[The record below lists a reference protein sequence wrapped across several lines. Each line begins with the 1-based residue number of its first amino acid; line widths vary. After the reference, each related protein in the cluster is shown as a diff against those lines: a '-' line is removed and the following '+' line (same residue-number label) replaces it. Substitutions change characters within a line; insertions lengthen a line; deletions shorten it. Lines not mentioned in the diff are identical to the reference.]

1 MKIVCIGPAFPLR
14 GGIANFN
21 MALTRSFQEP
31 GNDVQIVSFSLQY
44 PRFLFPGKSQ
54 VEPGV
59 PPALTILPLINSLN
73 PFSWIRT
80 ARWIRKKCPDV
91 VVVHHWMPFIAVSLG
106 FILRRIRKIPALKII
121 SVVHNVV
128 PHEKQPGWRRISRYF
143 FKSCH
148 GFVAMSG
155 TVLEDLELFVRAKE
169 MRFIPHPVYDIFG
182 EKADRESA
190 FGHLKLDKDLSYLLF
205 FGMIRKYKGLDLLL
219 DAMPDI
225 IRALPNVR
233 LIVAG
238 EFYSDKDACLQKIE
252 NLGIRDQIIIADEF
266 IPSDQVKYYFSVA
279 DMVVQPYITATQSGV
294 TQIAY
299 HFEVPMLVTDVGG
312 LAEIVPDEK
321 VGYVVP
327 VDQNAISNK
336 VIEFFKNNRREEF
349 ISNLKEEKKRF
360 SWEEM
365 ARGILEL
372 AGHERTS
379 A

>member
-1 MKIVCIGPAFPLR
+1 LKIVCIGPAFPLR

-21 MALTRSFQEP
+21 MALSRSFQ
-31 GNDVQIVSFSLQY
+31 GTGHDVQIFSFSLQY

-54 VEPGV
+54 VESGT
-59 PPALTILPLINSLN
+59 PPELSITRMINSVN
-73 PFSWIRT
+73 PFSWLRT
-80 ARWIRKKCPDV
+80 ARSIRKANPEI

-106 FILRRIRKIPALKII
+106 FILRRVRKVSGIKII

-148 GFVAMSG
+148 GFIGMSG
-155 TVLEDLELFVRAKE
+155 SVLEDLGMFVKGKE
-169 MRFIPHPVYDIFG
+169 ILFIPHPIYDIFG
-182 EKADRESA
+182 EKVDKKAAS
-190 FGHLKLDKDLSYLLF
+190 GQLKLDPELSYLLF

-219 DAMPDI
+219 DAMPGI
-225 IRALPNVR
+225 TQALPDVR

-238 EFYSDKDACLQKIE
+238 EFYSDKDAYLEKIE
-252 NLGIRDQIIIADEF
+252 RLGVKDQVIIADEF
-266 IPSDQVKYYFSVA
+266 IPSEQVKYYFSIA

-312 LAEIVPDEK
+312 LAEIVPDER

-336 VIEFFKNNRREEF
+336 VIDFYKNNRREAF
-349 ISNLKEEKKRF
+349 ISNLKVEKKRF

-365 ARGILEL
+365 ARGIQKL
-372 AGHERTS
+372 AGL
-379 A
+379 

>member
-1 MKIVCIGPAFPLR
+1 
-14 GGIANFN
+14 
-21 MALTRSFQEP
+21 MALSRSFQ
-31 GNDVQIVSFSLQY
+31 GLGHDVQIISFSLQY

-59 PPALTILPLINSLN
+59 PPALSILKMINSVN
-73 PFSWIRT
+73 PFSWLLT
-80 ARWIRKKCPDV
+80 GRWIRKKCPDI

-106 FILRRIRKIPALKII
+106 FILRRIRKVPGIRII

-143 FKSCH
+143 FKTCH
-148 GFVAMSG
+148 GFIAMSG
-155 TVLEDLELFVRAKE
+155 TVLEDLETFVKGKG
-169 MRFIPHPVYDIFG
+169 MRFIPHPIYDIFG
-182 EKADRESA
+182 EKVDRKSA
-190 FGHLKLDKDLSYLLF
+190 SGHLKLDQDLSYLLF

-225 IRALPNVR
+225 IQALPDVR

-238 EFYSDKDACLQKIE
+238 EFYSDKDACLEKIE
-252 NLGIRDQIIIADEF
+252 RLGVRDHVIIADEF
-266 IPSDQVKYYFSVA
+266 IPSDQVKYYFSIA

-321 VGYVVP
+321 VGYVVK
-327 VDQNAISNK
+327 VDQSAISNK
-336 VIEFFKNNRREEF
+336 VIDFYKNDRREAF
-349 ISNLKEEKKRF
+349 ISNLKLEKKRF

-365 ARGILEL
+365 AKGILEL
-372 AGHERTS
+372 AGHQTIS
-379 A
+379 F